1 MNEQIRI
8 CALCRPGSTVISIN
22 PDWENLGLTITHG
35 ICSSCATV
43 MKAPLK
49 VPKSVGRSP
58 AQILRAA
65 MRRNALSA
73 RSYLR
78 LGLHDEATVA
88 FHRACLY
95 RQASQNF
102 GN

>member
-1 MNEQIRI
+1 MNEQILI
-8 CALCRPGSTVISIN
+8 CAWCRPGATVATIN
-22 PDWENLGLTITHG
+22 PDWQNLGLTITHG
-35 ICSSCATV
+35 ICSSCAAV

-49 VPKSVGRSP
+49 IPKSVGRSP

-73 RSYLR
+73 RSYVR
-78 LGLHDEATVA
+78 LGLLEEAKLG
-88 FHRACLY
+88 FHRAVLY
-95 RQASQNF
+95 RRASQNF